1 MVALGS
7 IDSTISIWK
16 PYMSKPF
23 TVVLDLFK
31 LGITDITWAF
41 NGNILLASSTDGVAM
56 FIHFKPGILG
66 TPITELEK

>member
-1 MVALGS
+1 ME
-7 IDSTISIWK
+7 
-16 PYMSKPF
+16 KPF

-41 NGNILLASSTDGVAM
+41 NGNVLLASSTDGVAM

-66 TPITELEK
+66 TPITEAEK